1 MINPWLR
8 ALGPLF
14 HFGVRNMFG
23 HHLRAFFIGS
33 TAFGVLCWNVVF
45 AGDGSQTT
53 GDGKASTAVVN
64 VSNSQGTHP
73 ATDLINRELSKFWA
87 ANNMKPSARATDY
100 EFVRRAF
107 LDLVGRIPAVWEV
120 ENYVRD
126 GDKNKRA
133 KLIQRLLYDPYYRE
147 EFEDHWADLWATHLL
162 TRSANRTYHE
172 QMRDWFAEQLN
183 KNRKW
188 DEIVR
193 DLLTATG
200 SNEKNGAVNYILAH
214 LGEPQRNA
222 QEEGQFDMVPVTSR
236 TTRLFLGIQIQCAQ
250 CHAHPFNP
258 EWKQSHFWG
267 VNAFFRQVERQGQP
281 NMNNQR
287 NQPAA
292 VLTLVDNAAMNSTSV
307 VYYEDRQAV
316 VKAIGPRFLDGR
328 TLPGTTS
335 RRREALAEFIISH
348 EMFPK
353 AIVNRMW
360 GHFFGR
366 GLCQQAA
373 VDDFGEHNP
382 VVHPEILDG
391 LAAQLKQYKYDLR
404 ELIMWICTS
413 DAYALSCT
421 ANNTNAKPEN
431 EVAFSRMLLKAMSP
445 EQLYDSLRTA
455 LDQPPDP
462 KASSK
467 KKSAGIRTVSEE
479 RKRQR
484 EDWLQKL
491 TRNFGDD
498 EGNEITFNGTVVQA
512 LLLMNGRELQQELAR
527 ADNNTVQNAI
537 AKGRGNVDA
546 TLHQLTLA
554 ALSRKANEREISL
567 IRREYTKSGAG
578 APVQFWEDVF
588 WALLN
593 SREFILNH

>member
-1 MINPWLR
+1 MIFRRWR
-8 ALGPLF
+8 AC
-14 HFGVRNMFG
+14 FGFMLALSLVLPTVTAAG
-23 HHLRAFFIGS
+23 ESGRASDSEKSASSSDG
-33 TAFGVLCWNVVF
+33 AANGAKGV
-45 AGDGSQTT
+45 
-53 GDGKASTAVVN
+53 
-64 VSNSQGTHP
+64 HP
-73 ATDLINRELSKFWA
+73 ATELINTELAKFWS
-87 ANNMKPSARATDY
+87 ANNIKPSARASDY

-107 LDLVGRIPAVWEV
+107 LDLVGRIPAIWEV

-126 GDKNKRA
+126 TDAKNKRA

-147 EFEDHWADLWATHLL
+147 EFEDHWSDMWATYLL

-172 QMRDWFAEQLN
+172 QLRAWFAEQLS

-200 SNEKNGAVNYILAH
+200 SNDKNGAVNYILAH
-214 LGEPQRNA
+214 LGEPQNNGR
-222 QEEGQFDMVPVTSR
+222 EEGQFDMVPVTSR

-287 NQPAA
+287 NAPAA
-292 VLTLVDNAAMNSTSV
+292 VLTLVDNAEMNSTSV

-316 VKAIGPRFLDGR
+316 VKAIGPKFLDGR
-328 TLPGTTS
+328 TISGSTN
-335 RRREALAEFIISH
+335 RRREALADFVISH

-353 AIVNRMW
+353 AMVNRLW

-366 GLCQQAA
+366 GLGQQPA

-382 VVHPEILDG
+382 VTHPAILDG
-391 LAAQLKQYKYDLR
+391 LAAQFQQYKYDLR
-404 ELIMWICTS
+404 ELITWICTS
-413 DAYALSCT
+413 DAYALSCQ
-421 ANNTNAKPEN
+421 ANNTNSKPEH

-462 KASSK
+462 KAANK
-467 KKSAGIRTVSEE
+467 KKSTGIRGISEE
-479 RKRQR
+479 RKQLR
-484 EDWLQKL
+484 EQWLAKL
-491 TRNFGDD
+491 TTNFGDD

-512 LLLMNGRELQQELAR
+512 LLLMNGRELQQELTR
-527 ADNNTVQNAI
+527 AENNTVVNAM

-546 TLHQLTLA
+546 VLHQLTLA
-554 ALSRKANEREISL
+554 ALSRRANEREIAL
-567 IRREYTKSGAG
+567 VRREFTKTGAG
-578 APVQFWEDVF
+578 APQQFWEDVF